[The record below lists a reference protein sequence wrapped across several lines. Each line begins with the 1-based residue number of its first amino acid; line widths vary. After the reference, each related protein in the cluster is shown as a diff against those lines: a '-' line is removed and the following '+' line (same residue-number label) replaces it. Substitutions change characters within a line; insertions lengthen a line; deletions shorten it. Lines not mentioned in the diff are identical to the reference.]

1 MSGHIAATSRSTLE
15 RAMPELMIQT
25 ENLTKRFPC
34 STASVEHECL
44 PLEDGRPGDQALT
57 WFTAVDHLNLEVQAG
72 KILTLLG
79 PNGAGKTT
87 TVRMLASILKP
98 SEGWARVAGFD
109 TVREARQVRHA
120 VGLLTELPGL
130 YPRMRADEYL
140 AFFGQLQGMSD
151 KRIRARIGSLMERFG
166 LLPARRQRIAEF
178 SKGMRQKLAL
188 IRAMIHDPPLL
199 LLDEPTSAMDPQSAK
214 LVRDAILD
222 LGREQR
228 TILVCTHN
236 LSEAEALADQIAI
249 IRRGRIVA
257 LDTPASLKARL
268 LGAPL
273 LEVRLAHSLD
283 GYVEEL
289 TDLIRIESRGADWF
303 RYRTSSPEATNPA
316 LLNRLATRNA
326 RVLTLSEVPRSLEEV
341 YLSIVE
347 GEEDDGH

>member
-1 MSGHIAATSRSTLE
+1 
-15 RAMPELMIQT
+15 MPELMIQT

-34 STASVEHECL
+34 STADVERECL
-44 PLEDGRPGDQALT
+44 PLEDSGPGNEALT
-57 WFTAVDHLNLEVQAG
+57 WFTAVDHLNLEVPAG
-72 KILTLLG
+72 KILALLG

-98 SEGWARVAGFD
+98 SEGSARVAGFD
-109 TVREARQVRHA
+109 TVRNTRQVRHA

-130 YPRMRADEYL
+130 YLRMRADEYL
-140 AFFGQLQGMSD
+140 AFFGQLQGMHD
-151 KRIRARIGSLMERFG
+151 QRIRERIEILTERFG
-166 LLPARRQRIAEF
+166 LASVLRQRIAEY

-188 IRAMIHDPPLL
+188 IRAMIHDPSLL

-222 LGREQR
+222 LGRDQR

-236 LSEAEALADQIAI
+236 LPEAELLADQIAI

-257 LDTPASLKARL
+257 LDTPARLKAQL

-283 GYVEEL
+283 SYLEAL
-289 TDLIRIESRGADWF
+289 TDLVNVESWGENWF
-303 RYRTSSPEATNPA
+303 RYRTSSPETTNPA
-316 LLNRLATRNA
+316 LLNRLAGQDA
-326 RVLTLSEVPRSLEEV
+326 RVLTLSEVPRSLEDV

-347 GEEDDGH
+347 SEDHDGR